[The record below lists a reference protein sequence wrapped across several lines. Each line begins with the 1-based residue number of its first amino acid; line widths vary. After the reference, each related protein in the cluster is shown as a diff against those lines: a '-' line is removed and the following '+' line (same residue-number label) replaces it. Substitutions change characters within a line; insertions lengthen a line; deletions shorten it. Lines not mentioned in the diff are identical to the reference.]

1 MENSKSSKAGSAK
14 KHKKHK
20 KEKYEEKSYSGD
32 RPPGLKLILKVGN
45 SSTPEHSDSPGPILQ
60 QTSYTVTGDEESLQ
74 SSSSFYK
81 KSKKKK
87 KKKDRDH
94 DKYDKKKKHHH
105 KDKRKKAYED
115 QSSQDGVSV
124 GEESLAEPP
133 VNERDQ
139 PPPKEDS
146 SYSSE
151 PLGKLGSREPRLCV
165 QLLRQKQNKN
175 PLFRAIEYL
184 QRQLEKRDPQ
194 QFFAWPVTDQIAPGY
209 SKTISHPMD
218 FSTMR
223 QKLEDNAYPTLTDYI
238 NDFKLMCNNAMTYN
252 QPDTIYYKSAKRLL
266 HGGLKLF
273 TPEKLRQLSNSLPFI
288 NQIPADQL
296 GFQLGPGPTPMPSEN
311 RSASDNDE
319 APQPVPVEISPKR
332 KASTMPESVFIYLFS
347 FSIKILRVF
356 IYLFMFRT
364 KFEAVPDDL
373 TSEQILDKAQKSA
386 SATAEKLSL
395 KKPKTNMGFL
405 RQQQDGS
412 TSLAIFV
419 PGEGVDPERP
429 KQKAVSLGQ
438 LIGKL
443 SHGSGQLQG
452 FREDRRNIAKTV
464 KPLNYGAFGSYA
476 PSYDSTFANLTKEES
491 DLIYETY
498 GDENATLYA
507 ESILNFAK
515 DCDYTLTMVDNLLD
529 LLTGGEHRKSKTVID
544 EQRKFREE
552 EEKVRE
558 LMECNATS
566 PSQNQIS
573 NMKIDLTNI
582 KADIEQLKS
591 LSDLGI
597 DTTFLSYYDY
607 SDGIQRSVVQDK
619 LEHTSELLEKLQQV
633 QNDRLSAPLPNH
645 LSHITQPSE
654 TELNLA
660 EKITESLTELAKQV
674 PPGAIIPV
682 PAIRKAMGIV
692 NETMTVSTSTSTT
705 SPIQNSVED
714 VVVLDGGESSGEE
727 ENCVGVGQLDLESE
741 LREFLESDTALS
753 NFPLHDDKTIEEML
767 SES

>member
-151 PLGKLGSREPRLCV
+151 PLGSREPRLCV

-238 NDFKLMCNNAMTYN
+238 
-252 QPDTIYYKSAKRLL
+252 
-266 HGGLKLF
+266 
-273 TPEKLRQLSNSLPFI
+273 
-288 NQIPADQL
+288 
-296 GFQLGPGPTPMPSEN
+296 
-311 RSASDNDE
+311 
-319 APQPVPVEISPKR
+319 APV
-332 KASTMPESVFIYLFS
+332 T
-347 FSIKILRVF
+347 
-356 IYLFMFRT
+356 
-364 KFEAVPDDL
+364 
-373 TSEQILDKAQKSA
+373 
-386 SATAEKLSL
+386 
-395 KKPKTNMGFL
+395 
-405 RQQQDGS
+405 
-412 TSLAIFV
+412 
-419 PGEGVDPERP
+419 
-429 KQKAVSLGQ
+429 
-438 LIGKL
+438 
-443 SHGSGQLQG
+443 H
-452 FREDRRNIAKTV
+452 
-464 KPLNYGAFGSYA
+464 LNE
-476 PSYDSTFANLTKEES
+476 YDSVS
-491 DLIYETY
+491 DIT
-498 GDENATLYA
+498 
-507 ESILNFAK
+507 
-515 DCDYTLTMVDNLLD
+515 
-529 LLTGGEHRKSKTVID
+529 
-544 EQRKFREE
+544 
-552 EEKVRE
+552 
-558 LMECNATS
+558 
-566 PSQNQIS
+566 
-573 NMKIDLTNI
+573 
-582 KADIEQLKS
+582 
-591 LSDLGI
+591 
-597 DTTFLSYYDY
+597 
-607 SDGIQRSVVQDK
+607 
-619 LEHTSELLEKLQQV
+619 LLEKGYSQCEV
-633 QNDRLSAPLPNH
+633 ARRLSDNFSTIRRAL
-645 LSHITQPSE
+645 QRFRE
-654 TELNLA
+654 TGHYTRSARTGSTLVYRE
-660 EKITESLTELAKQV
+660 ETIDSSV
-674 PPGAIIPV
+674 IILY
-682 PAIRKAMGIV
+682 
-692 NETMTVSTSTSTT
+692 ETAALREMRCIVSTSS
-705 SPIQNSVED
+705 
-714 VVVLDGGESSGEE
+714 GGI
-727 ENCVGVGQLDLESE
+727 
-741 LREFLESDTALS
+741 
-753 NFPLHDDKTIEEML
+753 P
-767 SES
+767 